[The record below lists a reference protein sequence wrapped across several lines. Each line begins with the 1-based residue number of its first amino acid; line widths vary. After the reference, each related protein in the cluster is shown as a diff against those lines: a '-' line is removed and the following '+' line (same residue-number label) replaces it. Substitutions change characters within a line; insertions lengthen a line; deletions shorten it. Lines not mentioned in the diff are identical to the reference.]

1 MPETIKL
8 KNKPMR
14 KILCFLISVLIF
26 SVPYLLAQQVEITG
40 KVLDDENMGM
50 PGVNV
55 IVKGTTTGTV
65 TDADGNYR
73 ITVPG
78 AESVLQFSYVG
89 YLAEEMSVGNQTT
102 INLSMVQ
109 DIASLEEVVVIGY
122 GTIAKS
128 DLTGAVSSVRAE
140 DLPPSTAVSID
151 NLLQG
156 KAAGLNLRVF
166 SAQPGGS
173 VDVNI
178 RGAISPNG
186 NNAPL
191 YVIDGVPLTD
201 NSKIEREI
209 YDDDLGYYGGIERS
223 PLNTINPSDIESI
236 DILKDASATAIY
248 GSSAANGVILITTKK
263 GASGKARVEYRGS
276 YTIQTPK
283 EYFDYLDA
291 TEFMEQHN
299 RLSYEKYLFDGRYVP
314 YGTNPAGE
322 FTPRFTQE
330 EIDTIGKGTDWL
342 DQLIRDGSI
351 QEHNISLSGG
361 SENTV
366 VFASF
371 NYHNN
376 KAILEKSDFIRYGG
390 RVNLEQKVSE
400 RINFKLKLNL
410 SQINS
415 SNVST
420 GSNSGGLEKYNML
433 QAAYEFTPTVGI
445 YDEEGNYT
453 YSYDRQIMNP
463 AAFLIVKDKIRTS
476 RADIIPDLEIKILN
490 DLKLTLV
497 GGLDRHTSIR
507 NFYLPVKAQR
517 YNMPDGMAQLST
529 NRIDNLSSEAYLTY
543 NKTFSAN
550 SFTVVAGAG
559 YYKTQND
566 RFYLVGRDF
575 FTDAFEDNNVQ
586 IASNKETSR
595 IDSYKSER
603 TKISQFFRVN
613 YSLMDKY
620 ILSVVGRRDGSSI
633 FAENKKYGFFPG
645 ISGAWKISHEEF
657 MSNLP
662 FLSNLKLR
670 VGYGSSGNES
680 VLVGNSLQL
689 YSAGL
694 QYLIGTTLYNGVTL
708 SQVENKDLSWETDY
722 TLNLGVDLGLWQ
734 NRFNASFEFYNKTA
748 KDLLD
753 FNRLPRNNAVG
764 RVAANV
770 GSTRA
775 IGYELTLATRNIVGS
790 EFTWSTDFN
799 ISTYKAYWIERN
811 PEVELAEYIGEND
824 EIRAIYGWE
833 TNGIIKSE
841 EDRPVYMPDAYP
853 GNVIYVDQNNDSILN
868 IEDVVKLGNLDP
880 KWSFGMGNTFT
891 FKGFDLN
898 IYLYGFLK
906 RKALFGYAPGGPS
919 AYTGSTS
926 YKISIANPGNVLTTI
941 KDVWSTD
948 NPDGIYPGVATNP
961 YSGNN
966 PASNNHLNTD
976 YDAYS
981 DDYYGISSDFYLR
994 DASFIRLKNISLGYT
1009 VPAKKFIK
1017 QITSARLYVN
1027 LENLAVFTE
1036 YEGFDPEYADANP
1049 YPQALSTT
1057 FGIDVTF

>member
-1 MPETIKL
+1 
-8 KNKPMR
+8 MR
-14 KILCFLISVLIF
+14 KILCFIIFILIF
-26 SVPYLLAQQVEITG
+26 SVPSLLSQQLEITG
-40 KVLDDENMGM
+40 KVTDEDGAGM

-55 IVKGTTTGTV
+55 VIKGTTTGTA
-65 TDADGNYR
+65 TDVDGNYI
-73 ITVPG
+73 ITVPD
-78 AESVLQFSYVG
+78 AVSILQFSYVG
-89 YLAEEMSVGNQTT
+89 YLTEEIAAGNQTA
-102 INLSMVQ
+102 IDVSLVP
-109 DIASLEEVVVIGY
+109 DIARLEEVVVIGY
-122 GTIAKS
+122 GTIPKS

-156 KAAGLNLRVF
+156 KAAGLNLKVF
-166 SAQPGGS
+166 SAQPGGR

-178 RGAISPNG
+178 RGALSPNG
-186 NNAPL
+186 NNEPL
-191 YVIDGVPLTD
+191 YVIDGVPITD
-201 NSKIEREI
+201 NDRIETGI
-209 YDDDLGYYGGIERS
+209 YDDELGYYGGIERS
-223 PLNTINPSDIESI
+223 PLNTINPSDIESV

-248 GSSAANGVILITTKK
+248 GSSAANGVILITTRK
-263 GASGKARVEYRGS
+263 GTAGKARIEYRGS

-299 RLSYEKYLFDGRYVP
+299 RLSYEKFLFDGRYEP
-314 YGTNPAGE
+314 YGVNPIGE
-322 FTPRFTQE
+322 FTPRFSQE
-330 EIDTIGKGTDWL
+330 EIDTIGEGTDWL
-342 DQLIRDGSI
+342 DLLMRNGSI
-351 QEHNISLSGG
+351 QEHNISVSGG

-366 VFASF
+366 VYASF

-376 KAILEKSDFIRYGG
+376 KAILEKSDFIRYSG
-390 RVNLEQKVSE
+390 RINLDQKVSE
-400 RINFKLKLNL
+400 RIKINLKLSL

-415 SNVST
+415 NNVSS

-433 QAAYEFTPTVGI
+433 QAAYEFAPTVGV

-463 AAFLIVKDKIRTS
+463 AAFLIIKDKIRNN
-476 RADIIPDLEIKILN
+476 RIDIIPNIEIKILN
-490 DLKLTLV
+490 DLRLNLV
-497 GGLDRHTSIR
+497 GGLDRLTSNR

-529 NRIDNLSSEAYLTY
+529 NRTDNLSSEAYLTY
-543 NKTFSAN
+543 DK
-550 SFTVVAGAG
+550 SFASSNITIVAGAG

-566 RFYLVGRDF
+566 GFYLVGRDF

-586 IASNKETSR
+586 IASNKETSV
-595 IDSYKSER
+595 INSFKSER

-620 ILSVVGRRDGSSI
+620 IISVVGRRDGSSI

-645 ISGAWKISHEEF
+645 ISGAWKVSHEDF
-657 MSNLP
+657 MTNVPLV
-662 FLSNLKLR
+662 SNLKLR
-670 VGYGSSGNES
+670 AGYGSSGNES

-694 QYLIGTTLYNGVTL
+694 AYLIGTTYYNGVTL

-770 GSTRA
+770 GSTRV
-775 IGYELTLATRNIVGS
+775 IGYELTLATRNIAGS

-799 ISTYKAYWIERN
+799 ISTYKATWIERN
-811 PEVELAEYIGEND
+811 PEVELAEYIAEED

-833 TNGIIKSE
+833 TNGIIKSDE
-841 EDRPVYMPDAYP
+841 ERPHYMPSAFL

-891 FKGFDLN
+891 YKGFDLN
-898 IYLYGFLK
+898 IYFYGFLK

-919 AYTGSTS
+919 AYTGSTA
-926 YKISIANPGNVLTTI
+926 YKISIANPGNVMATV
-941 KDVWSTD
+941 KDIWSTD

-966 PASNNHLNTD
+966 PASNNHLNTEFD
-976 YDAYS
+976 IYS
-981 DDYYGISSDFYLR
+981 VDYYAISSDFYLR
-994 DASFIRLKNISLGYT
+994 DASFVRLKNISLGYT
-1009 VPAKKFIK
+1009 IPASRFIK
-1017 QITSARLYVN
+1017 QIASARIFVN
-1027 LENLAVFTE
+1027 LENVAVFTE
-1036 YEGFDPEYADANP
+1036 YEGFDPEYADVNP
-1049 YPQALSTT
+1049 YPQAVSTT
-1057 FGIDVTF
+1057 FGVNVTF

>member
-1 MPETIKL
+1 
-8 KNKPMR
+8 MR
-14 KILCFLISVLIF
+14 KILCFFIFILIF
-26 SVPYLLAQQVEITG
+26 SVPYLLSQPLEISG
-40 KVLDDENMGM
+40 KVLDEDNMGM

-55 IVKGTTTGTV
+55 VIKGTTTGTA
-65 TDADGNYR
+65 TDVDGNYR
-73 ITVPG
+73 ITVPD
-78 AESVLQFSYVG
+78 AESILQFSYLG
-89 YLAEEMSVGNQTT
+89 YLTEEITVGNQTT
-102 INLSMVQ
+102 IDISLVP
-109 DIASLEEVVVIGY
+109 DIARLEEVVVIGY
-122 GTIAKS
+122 GTIPKS

-140 DLPPSTAVSID
+140 DLPLSTAVSID

-156 KAAGLNLRVF
+156 KAAGLNLRVY

-209 YDDDLGYYGGIERS
+209 FDDDLGYYGGIERS
-223 PLNTINPSDIESI
+223 PLNSINPSDIESI

-263 GASGKARVEYRGS
+263 GTAGKARVEYRGS

-283 EYFDYLDA
+283 EYFDYLNA

-299 RLSYEKYLFDGRYVP
+299 RLSYEKHLFDYRIAP
-314 YGTNPAGE
+314 YGSTPADV
-322 FTPRFTQE
+322 FTPRFSQE
-330 EIDTIGKGTDWL
+330 EIDTAGEGTDWL
-342 DQLIRDGSI
+342 DLLMRDGSI

-376 KAILEKSDFIRYGG
+376 KAILDKSDFVRYSG
-390 RVNLEQKVSE
+390 RVNLDQKVSE
-400 RINFKLKLNL
+400 RISFKLNLNL

-415 SNVST
+415 NNVST

-463 AAFLIVKDKIRTS
+463 AAFLIVKDKIRNN
-476 RADIIPDLEIKILN
+476 RIDIIPNLEIKILN
-490 DLKLTLV
+490 DLRLNLV
-497 GGLDRHTSIR
+497 GGLDRQTSNR

-543 NKTFSAN
+543 NKTFSN
-550 SFTVVAGAG
+550 SNITIVAGAG

-575 FTDAFEDNNVQ
+575 FTDAFEENNVQ

-620 ILSVVGRRDGSSI
+620 ILSIVGRRDGSSI

-645 ISGAWKISHEEF
+645 ISGAWKVSHEDF
-657 MSNLP
+657 MDNIP
-662 FLSNLKLR
+662 FISNLKLR
-670 VGYGSSGNES
+670 AGYGSSGNES

-694 QYLIGTTLYNGVTL
+694 QYLIGPTYYNGVTL
-708 SQVENKDLSWETDY
+708 AQVENKDLSWETDY

-753 FNRLPRNNAVG
+753 FNRLPRNNPVG

-775 IGYELTLATRNIVGS
+775 IGYELTVVTKNIVGS

-811 PEVELAEYIGEND
+811 PEVELADYIAEDD

-833 TNGIIKSE
+833 TAGIIKSE
-841 EDRPVYMPDAYP
+841 EDRPVYMPNAFL

-880 KWSFGMGNTFT
+880 KWSFGLGNTFT

-919 AYTGSTS
+919 ATTGSTAN
-926 YKISIANPGNVLTTI
+926 KISIANPGNVRTTV
-941 KDVWSTD
+941 KDIWSTD

-966 PASNNHLNTD
+966 PATNNHLNTAFD
-976 YDAYS
+976 VYS
-981 DDYYGISSDFYLR
+981 GDYYAISTDFYLR

-1009 VPAKKFIK
+1009 VPTGKFIK
-1017 QITSARLYVN
+1017 QIASARLYVN

-1036 YEGFDPEYADANP
+1036 YEGFDPEYADINP
-1049 YPQALSTT
+1049 YPQAMSTT

>member
-1 MPETIKL
+1 
-8 KNKPMR
+8 MR
-14 KILCFLISVLIF
+14 KIICILISVLIL
-26 SVPYLLAQQVEITG
+26 SVPYLFAQQVEITG
-40 KVLDDENMGM
+40 RVLDENNIGM

-55 IVKGTTTGTV
+55 IIKGTTAGTA
-65 TDADGNYR
+65 TDAKGNYR

-78 AESVLQFSYVG
+78 AASILQFSYVG
-89 YLAEEMSVGNQTT
+89 YLTEEITVGNQTT
-102 INLSMVQ
+102 IDLNMVQ
-109 DIASLEEVVVIGY
+109 DISSLEEVVVIGY
-122 GTIAKS
+122 GTIPKS
-128 DLTGAVSSVRAE
+128 DLTGAVSSVKAE

-166 SAQPGGS
+166 SAQPGGN
-173 VDVNI
+173 VDVSI

-186 NNAPL
+186 NNKPL
-191 YVIDGVPLTD
+191 YVIDGVPITD
-201 NSKIEREI
+201 NDQIEYGI

-263 GASGKARVEYRGS
+263 GAAGKARVEYRGS

-283 EYFDYLDA
+283 KYFDLLDGR
-291 TEFMEQHN
+291 EFMEQNN

-314 YGTNPAGE
+314 YGNNIPSPGD
-322 FTPRFTQE
+322 FTPRFSQE
-330 EIDTIGKGTDWL
+330 EIDSIGKGTDWL
-342 DQLIRDGSI
+342 DLLMRNGSI
-351 QEHNISLSGG
+351 QEHNISVSGG

-371 NYHNN
+371 NYYND
-376 KAILEKSDFIRYGG
+376 KAILEKSDFIRYSG
-390 RVNLEQKVSE
+390 RVNLNQKVSE
-400 RINFKLKLNL
+400 RINFNLKLNM

-415 SNVST
+415 DNVST

-433 QAAYEFTPTVGI
+433 QAAYEFAPTVGV

-463 AAFLIVKDKIRTS
+463 AAFLIVKDKIRTN
-476 RADIIPDLEIKILN
+476 RFDIIPNIEVRIIEDLSLN
-490 DLKLTLV
+490 LI
-497 GGLDRHTSIR
+497 GGLDRQTSNR

-517 YNMPDGMAQLST
+517 YNIPDGMAELST
-529 NRIDNLSSEAYLTY
+529 NRIDNLSSEAYFTY
-543 NKTFSAN
+543 NKTFAGSN
-550 SFTVVAGAG
+550 LTLVAGAG

-566 RFYLVGRDF
+566 GFYLVGRDF

-586 IASNKETSR
+586 IASNKETSV
-595 IDSYKSER
+595 INSYKSER

-613 YSLMDKY
+613 YSLKDKY
-620 ILSVVGRRDGSSI
+620 IISVVGRRDGSSI
-633 FAENKKYGFFPG
+633 FAENKKFGFFPG
-645 ISGAWKISHEEF
+645 ISGAWKISHEDF
-657 MSNLP
+657 MSNVP
-662 FLSNLKLR
+662 VISNLKLR
-670 VGYGSSGNES
+670 AGYGSSGNES

-694 QYLIGTTLYNGVTL
+694 AYLIGNTYYNGVTL

-722 TLNLGVDLGLWQ
+722 TLNLGVDFGLWQ
-734 NRFNASFEFYNKTA
+734 NRLNASFEYYEKTA

-770 GSTRA
+770 GSTKSV
-775 IGYELTLATRNIVGS
+775 GYELTLVSKNIVGS
-790 EFTWSTDFN
+790 EFKWSTDFN

-833 TNGIIKSE
+833 TDGIIKSE
-841 EDRPVYMPDAYP
+841 EDRPVYMPDAFL
-853 GNVIYVDQNNDSILN
+853 GNVIYVDRNNDSILN
-868 IEDVVKLGNLDP
+868 IDDVVKLGTLDP
-880 KWSFGMGNTFT
+880 KWTFGMGNTIT

-898 IYLYGFLK
+898 IYVYGMLK
-906 RKALFGYAPGGPS
+906 RKALFGYAPGGAS
-919 AYTGSTS
+919 AYTGSTA
-926 YKISIANPGNVLTTI
+926 YKISINNPGNVLSTI
-941 KDVWSTD
+941 KDIWSTD

-976 YDAYS
+976 FDIYS
-981 DDYYGISSDFYLR
+981 NDYYAISSDFYLR
-994 DASFIRLKNISLGYT
+994 DASFIRLKTISLGYT
-1009 VPAKKFIK
+1009 VPASRFIK
-1017 QITSARLYVN
+1017 EISSARIYIN
-1027 LENLAVFTE
+1027 LENLAVLTD

-1049 YPQALSTT
+1049 YPQAISTT
-1057 FGIDVTF
+1057 FGINVTF